1 MVSDIFDLL
10 LQNPMVN
17 VLVILTVL
25 LFGSFGLAIIAF
37 TILVRLIT
45 FPLTLRQLQQTR
57 SMQQLQ
63 PVIQDIQKKHS
74 DPKRRQEEVMKAYR
88 EAGVSPLG
96 CLGPMLLQFPV
107 LIALFYSIRKV
118 LPESPEALEGLSGRL
133 YNFSIIQHAVPLEE
147 HFLGLD
153 LRAPNLLLVVLVGVT
168 TWAQSKTTVSYATD
182 ERARAQQ
189 QMMAWMLP
197 FMFAF
202 FALSFPSGVS
212 LYWTVNSIVGIGFN
226 IVTYGFPALGLKPL
240 LDVRGRPPS
249 TAASPT
255 TGGAQLAPAR
265 QGPGTS
271 APDPAPESRTPHGP
285 GRNKRQNRRRRS

>member
-1 MVSDIFDLL
+1 
-10 LQNPMVN
+10 
-17 VLVILTVL
+17 
-25 LFGSFGLAIIAF
+25 
-37 TILVRLIT
+37 
-45 FPLTLRQLQQTR
+45 
-57 SMQQLQ
+57 
-63 PVIQDIQKKHS
+63 
-74 DPKRRQEEVMKAYR
+74 MKAYR

-133 YNFSIIQHAVPLEE
+133 YDFAIIQHAVPLEE

-153 LRAPNLLLVVLVGVT
+153 LRAPSLLMVVLVGLT

-189 QMMAWMLP
+189 QMMTWMMP

-202 FALSFPSGVS
+202 FAFSFPSGVS
-212 LYWTVNSIVGIGFN
+212 LYWSVNSIVGIAFN
-226 IVTYGFPALGLKPL
+226 IVTYGFPALGIKPL
-240 LDVRGRPPS
+240 LDVRGRPP
-249 TAASPT
+249 TAATAGAT
-255 TGGAQLAPAR
+255 TGGAHLSPASQR
-265 QGPGTS
+265 PGPS
-271 APDPAPESRTPHGP
+271 APEPAPESRTINGP